1 VTWLAIDAIPGA
13 SMSETDDL
21 DAFIAAGASLLG
33 LTIRPE
39 WREAIR
45 LHLSISLGH
54 AHAVAEFPL
63 PDETDPAPV
72 FSA

>member
-1 VTWLAIDAIPGA
+1 MTENEDLEAVIA
-13 SMSETDDL
+13 SVSRL
-21 DAFIAAGASLLG
+21 FG

-45 LHLSISLGH
+45 LHLAISLDH
-54 AHAVAEFPL
+54 ARTVGEFPL
-63 PDETDPAPV
+63 PDEADSAPV

>member
-1 VTWLAIDAIPGA
+1 
-13 SMSETDDL
+13 MSETDDL
-21 DAFIAAGASLLG
+21 DAFIAAGTNLLG

-39 WREAIR
+39 WRDAIR
-45 LHLSISLGH
+45 IHLAISLRH
-54 AHAVAEFPL
+54 ARTVGEFPL

>member
-1 VTWLAIDAIPGA
+1 MTK
-13 SMSETDDL
+13 TDDL
-21 DAFIAAGASLLG
+21 DAFIASGTRLLG

-54 AHAVAEFPL
+54 ARAVAEFPL
-63 PDETDPAPV
+63 PDETDPAAV
-72 FSA
+72 FSV

>member
-1 VTWLAIDAIPGA
+1 MPGA
-13 SMSETDDL
+13 STSETDDL
-21 DAFIAAGASLLG
+21 DAFIAAGAKLLG

-45 LHLSISLGH
+45 IHLSISLRH
-54 AHAVAEFPL
+54 ARAVADFPL

>member
-1 VTWLAIDAIPGA
+1 MTDAMTGA
-13 SMSETDDL
+13 NMNGTNDL
-21 DAFIAAGASLLG
+21 DAFIASGASLLG

-45 LHLSISLGH
+45 MHLSISLDH
-54 AHAVAEFPL
+54 AHSVAEFPL

>member
-1 VTWLAIDAIPGA
+1 
-13 SMSETDDL
+13 MSDTDDL
-21 DAFIAAGASLLG
+21 DAFIASGTRLLG

-45 LHLSISLGH
+45 LHLSISLEH
-54 AHAVAEFPL
+54 ARTVAEFPL